1 MPAIRLWRARAVLEG
16 IVTGRKRVVRGEE
29 RRQQDQVLAA
39 AVRGSAERD
48 ERYQQLVELAPNAIL
63 IHDGERIIL
72 ANATAVML
80 AGATH
85 RDQLVG
91 QPIDNFL
98 HPPYLKAVQA
108 QLLGSTDEVKR
119 VPPVRDVFCRLDG
132 SKVEVEVTAIAFL
145 DHGRPSAH
153 LVVQDITERL
163 DAQRAAH
170 LAEEHLQQA
179 QRMEAVGALAGGVA
193 HEVNNMM
200 SVILGFSDFL
210 LQDSALGSE
219 RRSEVQQIVRAA
231 ERTAAV
237 TRQLLAFSRRAFH
250 QPQVVDLDPV
260 VHDLEPIVRRLLG
273 EGRQLALAS
282 DASPRVRVD
291 KGQLEQVIVNLA
303 LNARDAMPAGGTL
316 SITTAEIELPKDVA
330 SGGGDI
336 PAGRYATI
344 VVRDSGTGM
353 DGATQA
359 RVFEPFFTTKAVG
372 QGTGLGLAAAAGIMR
387 QNGGYIAVASEPG
400 QGATFTLYLPLLPE
414 PEVVERRGEQRTDRQ
429 PSVSGDAAPTGVT
442 VLLVEDEPVVRAI
455 AARSLERGG
464 FRVLQA
470 SDGAAAL
477 ALMGQRDQPDLVLTD
492 LMMPGIGGAELARR
506 LRELWPALPIL
517 FMSGYSID
525 HLRREDAADFEGVL
539 IQKPF
544 TPDVLVQSVTEALL
558 RVEGGLPAGE

>member
-1 MPAIRLWRARAVLEG
+1 MTDRRE
-16 IVTGRKRVVRGEE
+16 TVRQGE
-29 RRQQDQVLAA
+29 RRREDQELAA
-39 AVRGSAERD
+39 MVRSGLERD
-48 ERYQQLVELAPNAIL
+48 ERYHQLVELAPESIL
-63 IHDGERIIL
+63 IHDGERVIL
-72 ANATAVML
+72 ANAAAARL

-98 HPPYLKAVQA
+98 HPPYLKSVEA
-108 QLLGSTDEVKR
+108 QLLQSGDVVKR
-119 VPPVRDVFCRLDG
+119 VPPIRDVFCRLDG

-170 LAEEHLQQA
+170 HAEEHLQQA

-200 SVILGFSDFL
+200 SVILGFSEFL
-210 LQDSALGSE
+210 LRDPAMAGE
-219 RRSEVQQIVRAA
+219 RLSEVRHIVRAA

-250 QPQVVDLDPV
+250 QPQVLDLGPV
-260 VHDLEPIVRRLLG
+260 VHDLEPVVRRLLG
-273 EGRQLALAS
+273 EERHLALTSHA
-282 DASPRVRVD
+282 PLQVRVD

-316 SITTAEIELPKDVA
+316 TITTAEADLREGFV
-330 SGGGDI
+330 SGDGVDI
-336 PAGRYATI
+336 PATRYAII
-344 VVRDSGTGM
+344 VVRDSGVGM
-353 DGATQA
+353 DEATQA

-400 QGATFTLYLPLLPE
+400 KGATFTLYLPILSDAD
-414 PEVVERRGEQRTDRQ
+414 VVERRSETRGEPPLRG
-429 PSVSGDAAPTGVT
+429 PEAAPTGAT
-442 VLLVEDEPVVRAI
+442 VLLVEDEPAVRAI

-464 FRVLQA
+464 FLVLQA

-477 ALMGQRDQPDLVLTD
+477 ALVAQHGQPDLVLTD
-492 LMMPGIGGAELARR
+492 LMMPGIGGAELGRR
-506 LRELWPALPIL
+506 LRERWPTLPTL

-525 HLRREDAADFEGVL
+525 HLRR
-539 IQKPF
+539 
-544 TPDVLVQSVTEALL
+544 
-558 RVEGGLPAGE
+558 

>member
-1 MPAIRLWRARAVLEG
+1 MTDGE
-16 IVTGRKRVVRGEE
+16 RVVRAGE
-29 RRQQDQVLAA
+29 RRLDDQVRAA
-39 AVRGSAERD
+39 LLRVSAER
-48 ERYQQLVELAPNAIL
+48 EKRYLQLVELAPDTIL

-72 ANATAVML
+72 ANAAAVRL

-91 QPIDNFL
+91 QPIDRFL
-98 HPPYLKAVQA
+98 HPPYLKSVEA
-108 QLLGSTDEVKR
+108 QILGSGDVAKR
-119 VPPVRDVFCRLDG
+119 VPPVKDSFRRLNG
-132 SKVEVEVTAIAFL
+132 SEVEVEVTAIAFL
-145 DHGRPSAH
+145 DHGHPSAH
-153 LVVQDITERL
+153 LVVQDITERVA
-163 DAQRAAH
+163 AQRAAH
-170 LAEEHLQQA
+170 LVEEHLQQA

-210 LQDSALGSE
+210 LQDPAMAPERLSE
-219 RRSEVQQIVRAA
+219 IRQIVRAA

-250 QPQVVDLDPV
+250 QPQVLDLAPAVQDFEPV
-260 VHDLEPIVRRLLG
+260 VRRLLG
-273 EGRQLALAS
+273 EERHLAFMS
-282 DASPRVRVD
+282 DASPRVWVD

-303 LNARDAMPAGGTL
+303 LNARDAMPSGGTL
-316 SITTAEIELPKDVA
+316 SITTAEITLSNELA
-330 SGGGDI
+330 SGDGVAI
-336 PAGRYATI
+336 PVGRYATI
-344 VVRDSGTGM
+344 VVRDSGVGM
-353 DGATQA
+353 DDATQA
-359 RVFEPFFTTKAVG
+359 RAFEPFFTTKAVG

-400 QGATFTLYLPLLPE
+400 KGATFTLYLSLLSDADL
-414 PEVVERRGEQRTDRQ
+414 VERRGAPRGE
-429 PSVSGDAAPTGVT
+429 PPPPVKDAAPTGAT
-442 VLLVEDEPVVRAI
+442 ILLVEDEPVVRAI

-477 ALMGQRDQPDLVLTD
+477 NVMERHGQPDLVLTD

-506 LRELWPALPIL
+506 LREGWPTLPIL

-525 HLRREDAADFEGVL
+525 HLRREEAGDYEGIL

-544 TPDVLVQSVTEALL
+544 TPDGLVGSVAAALSQAGK
-558 RVEGGLPAGE
+558 RVSG

>member
-1 MPAIRLWRARAVLEG
+1 MTEREWQ
-16 IVTGRKRVVRGEE
+16 GEDQE
-29 RRQQDQVLAA
+29 R
-39 AVRGSAERD
+39 E
-48 ERYQQLVELAPNAIL
+48 ERYQQLVELAPESIL
-63 IHDGERIIL
+63 IHDGERIVL
-72 ANATAVML
+72 ANAAAARL
-80 AGATH
+80 AGAIH

-91 QPIDNFL
+91 QPIDSFL
-98 HPPYLKAVQA
+98 HPPYLKAVEA
-108 QLLGSTDEVKR
+108 QLLKSGDVVKR
-119 VPPVRDVFCRLDG
+119 VPPVRDSFRRLDG
-132 SKVEVEVTAIAFL
+132 SEVEVEVTAIAFL

-163 DAQRAAH
+163 DAQRAAQ
-170 LAEEHLQQA
+170 LAQEHLQQA

-210 LQDSALGSE
+210 LQDPAMAAD
-219 RRSEVQQIVRAA
+219 RVAEVRHIVRAA

-250 QPQVVDLDPV
+250 QPVVLDLGPAV
-260 VHDLEPIVRRLLG
+260 RDLEPVVRRLLG
-273 EGRQLALAS
+273 EERHLALTS

-303 LNARDAMPAGGTL
+303 LNARDAMPAGGRLT
-316 SITTAEIELPKDVA
+316 ITTAETELLDEIAAGDGVA
-330 SGGGDI
+330 I
-336 PAGRYATI
+336 PPGRYA
-344 VVRDSGTGM
+344 VVAVRDSGVGM
-353 DGATQA
+353 DGATRA

-400 QGATFTLYLPLLPE
+400 KGATFTLYLPVLSD
-414 PEVVERRGEQRTDRQ
+414 VDIVERRGEARGE
-429 PSVSGDAAPTGVT
+429 PPPGGGAAVQTGAT

-470 SDGAAAL
+470 SDGAAAI
-477 ALMGQRDQPDLVLTD
+477 ALTDGRRGQPDLVLTD
-492 LMMPGIGGAELARR
+492 LMMPGMGGAELARR
-506 LRELWPALPIL
+506 LRERWPALPIL

-525 HLRREDAADFEGVL
+525 HLRQEDAGDFEGVL

-544 TPDVLVQSVTEALL
+544 TPDSLVRSVAAALS
-558 RVEGGLPAGE
+558 RAQRGLPVSE

>member
-1 MPAIRLWRARAVLEG
+1 
-16 IVTGRKRVVRGEE
+16 VTGHEE
-29 RRQQDQVLAA
+29 QREDW
-39 AVRGSAERD
+39 ERE
-48 ERYQQLVELAPNAIL
+48 ERYQQLVELAPETIL
-63 IHDGERIIL
+63 IHDGQQIVL
-72 ANATAVML
+72 ANAAAVRL
-80 AGATH
+80 SGATH

-91 QPIDNFL
+91 QPIDSFL
-98 HPPYLKAVQA
+98 HPPYLKAVEA
-108 QLLGSTDEVKR
+108 RLMESGDVVKR
-119 VPPVRDVFCRLDG
+119 VPPVRDSFRRLDG
-132 SKVEVEVTAIAFL
+132 SEVQVEVTAIAFL

-170 LAEEHLQQA
+170 LAEEQLQQA

-210 LQDSALGSE
+210 LQGPAMAADQIA
-219 RRSEVQQIVRAA
+219 EVRQIVRAA

-250 QPQVVDLDPV
+250 QPVVLDLGPA
-260 VHDLEPIVRRLLG
+260 VHDLEPVVRRLLG
-273 EGRQLALAS
+273 EERHLALTS

-303 LNARDAMPAGGTL
+303 LNARDAMPAGGRLT
-316 SITTAEIELPKDVA
+316 ITTAETELTDEVA
-330 SGGGDI
+330 SGDGAAI
-336 PAGRYATI
+336 PAGRYALI
-344 VVRDSGTGM
+344 VVRDSGVGM

-359 RVFEPFFTTKAVG
+359 RVFEPFFTTKSVG

-387 QNGGYIAVASEPG
+387 QNGGYIAVVSEPG
-400 QGATFTLYLPLLPE
+400 KGATFTLYLPVLADADADI
-414 PEVVERRGEQRTDRQ
+414 VERRGEPREEPL
-429 PSVSGDAAPTGVT
+429 PSGEDAAPATAT

-477 ALMGQRDQPDLVLTD
+477 ALMGGPRGQPDLVLTD
-492 LMMPGIGGAELARR
+492 LMMPGMGGAELARR
-506 LRELWPALPIL
+506 LRERWPTLPIL
-517 FMSGYSID
+517 FMSGYSMED
-525 HLRREDAADFEGVL
+525 LHREDAADFEGVL

-544 TPDVLVQSVTEALL
+544 TPDTLVRSVAAALS
-558 RVEGGLPAGE
+558 RVAHSLS

>member
-1 MPAIRLWRARAVLEG
+1 
-16 IVTGRKRVVRGEE
+16 VTGPESQREYRE
-29 RRQQDQVLAA
+29 R
-39 AVRGSAERD
+39 E

-63 IHDGERIIL
+63 IHDGKRIVL
-72 ANATAVML
+72 ANAAAVRL

-85 RDQLVG
+85 RDQLVE
-91 QPIDNFL
+91 QPIDSFL
-98 HPPYLKAVQA
+98 HPPYLKAVEA
-108 QLLGSTDEVKR
+108 QLLGSGDVVKR
-119 VPPVRDVFCRLDG
+119 VPPVRDTFRRLDG
-132 SKVEVEVTAIAFL
+132 TEVEVEVTAIAFL

-210 LQDSALGSE
+210 LQDATLQQE
-219 RRSEVQQIVRAA
+219 RHSEVQQIVRAA

-250 QPQVVDLDPV
+250 QPQIVDLDPAM
-260 VHDLEPIVRRLLG
+260 HELEPVVRRLLG
-273 EGRQLALAS
+273 EERHLALAS
-282 DASPRVRVD
+282 EASPRVRVD

-316 SITTAEIELPKDVA
+316 TITTGETELPKEVA
-330 SGGGDI
+330 SGEGVII
-336 PAGRYATI
+336 PAGRYAI
-344 VVRDSGTGM
+344 VVVRDAGVGM
-353 DGATQA
+353 DSATQA
-359 RVFEPFFTTKAVG
+359 RAFEPFFTTKAVG

-400 QGATFTLYLPLLPE
+400 EGATFTLYLPVLSDPSA
-414 PEVVERRGEQRTDRQ
+414 VERRGQ
-429 PSVSGDAAPTGVT
+429 PRRELPPRGSGDAAPTGTT

-477 ALMGQRDQPDLVLTD
+477 ALMARHDHPDLVLTD
-492 LMMPGIGGAELARR
+492 LMMPGLGGAELARR
-506 LRELWPALPIL
+506 LRERWPALPIL
-517 FMSGYSID
+517 FMSGYSMED
-525 HLRREDAADFEGVL
+525 LLREDAADFEGIL

-544 TPDVLVQSVTEALL
+544 TPDALVASVSAAL
-558 RVEGGLPAGE
+558 AGIAHGHPVSG

>member
-1 MPAIRLWRARAVLEG
+1 M
-16 IVTGRKRVVRGEE
+16 TGRERVVRGGQ
-29 RRQQDQVLAA
+29 RRREDQEQSG
-39 AVRGSAERD
+39 AVRGSRERE
-48 ERYQQLVELAPNAIL
+48 ERYQQLVELAPESIL

-72 ANATAVML
+72 ANAAAARL

-91 QPIDNFL
+91 QPIDSFL
-98 HPPYLKAVQA
+98 HPPYLKAVEA
-108 QLLGSTDEVKR
+108 QLLGSGDVVKR
-119 VPPVRDVFCRLDG
+119 VPPVRDLFCRLDG

-153 LVVQDITERL
+153 LVVQDITERI

-170 LAEEHLQQA
+170 LVEEHLQQA

-210 LQDSALGSE
+210 LQDPAMAEE
-219 RRSEVQQIVRAA
+219 RLSDVRHIVRAA

-250 QPQVVDLDPV
+250 QPEVLDLGPV
-260 VHDLEPIVRRLLG
+260 VHDLERVVRRLLG
-273 EGRQLALAS
+273 EERQLALTS

-316 SITTAEIELPKDVA
+316 TITTAETQLPGEVA
-330 SGGGDI
+330 SGDGVAI
-336 PAGRYATI
+336 PAGRYAII
-344 VVRDSGTGM
+344 VVRDSGVGM
-353 DGATQA
+353 DDATQA

-387 QNGGYIAVASEPG
+387 QNGGYIALASEPG
-400 QGATFTLYLPLLPE
+400 KGATFTLYLPVLSDAD
-414 PEVVERRGEQRTDRQ
+414 VVERRAEPRGEQQ
-429 PSVSGDAAPTGVT
+429 PPGGDAAPTGGT
-442 VLLVEDEPVVRAI
+442 VLLVEDEPAVRAI

-464 FRVLQA
+464 FQVLQA
-470 SDGAAAL
+470 SDGSAAL
-477 ALMGQRDQPDLVLTD
+477 EVLRRHGQPDLVLTD
-492 LMMPGIGGAELARR
+492 LLMPGIGGAELARR
-506 LRELWPALPIL
+506 VRERWPELPIL
-517 FMSGYSID
+517 FMSGYSIED
-525 HLRREDAADFEGVL
+525 LRREDAADFEGVL

-544 TPDVLVQSVTEALL
+544 TPDGLVKSVAAALSQ
-558 RVEGGLPAGE
+558 AGSG